1 MVLKPGDGVA
11 SGDVVRVSGPAE
23 VELRCAEL
31 FARHPD
37 RELLAEEFLP
47 GTLQTVE
54 TLGDGVTRWV
64 LGGFRTTVSPPYFA
78 EERLTWDPPGA
89 AADGHVSAALD
100 ALGVSFGACHTEYVS
115 GPAVRLI
122 EVNDRLIGDHCD
134 FLLAHVL
141 GLPLFELVLRVH
153 LGERLPPV
161 MPAAPPGRTHAIA
174 DYVIAE
180 RRGVLAVVPP
190 AARHDVVCPG
200 VTLAHWPLRE
210 PGEHVTVTG
219 SNRDYLGVISAVGP
233 DEAKCRGRCMP
244 ATRSAALGDPA
255 MGLARARDPC
265 PAQDPYRRV
274 QVRAARGGH
283 ASGGCNIGDASA
295 NNSS

>member
-11 SGDVVRVSGPAE
+11 SEDVVRVSGPAE

-190 AARHDVVCPG
+190 AARHDVGLPWRDARA
-200 VTLAHWPLRE
+200 LA
-210 PGEHVTVTG
+210 
-219 SNRDYLGVISAVGP
+219 A
-233 DEAKCRGRCMP
+233 
-244 ATRSAALGDPA
+244 
-255 MGLARARDPC
+255 ARAR
-265 PAQDPYRRV
+265 
-274 QVRAARGGH
+274 RARHRNRQQSRLPGRHLRGGAGRGKVSRTLY
-283 ASGGCNIGDASA
+283 ASYAVGRAGRSGHGAGA
-295 NNSS
+295 GT